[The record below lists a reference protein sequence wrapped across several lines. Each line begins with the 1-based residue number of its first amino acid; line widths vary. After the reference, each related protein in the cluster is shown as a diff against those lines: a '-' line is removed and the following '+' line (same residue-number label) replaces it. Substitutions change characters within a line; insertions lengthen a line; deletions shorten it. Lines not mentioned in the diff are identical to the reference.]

1 MEPAHPEPI
10 ADPEDQPQL
19 ELVPPLDAVEDERE
33 QEDGT
38 ENARPADD
46 ERLQTSD
53 PLKLYVRQIGDGRL
67 LTAAEERER
76 KEQKMRERIESGE
89 MTVDILDL
97 RPTLQR
103 LGMG

>member
-1 MEPAHPEPI
+1 VI
-10 ADPEDQPQL
+10 A
-19 ELVPPLDAVEDERE
+19 
-33 QEDGT
+33 
-38 ENARPADD
+38 
-46 ERLQTSD
+46 
-53 PLKLYVRQIGDGRL
+53 
-67 LTAAEERER
+67 AAEERER

>member
-1 MEPAHPEPI
+1 MRDCVVLARATPEGLSRRTQAPSSVEIDSGQLVRSGDLIVGDRDGLTVIPAGEI
-10 ADPEDQPQL
+10 
-19 ELVPPLDAVEDERE
+19 DAVI
-33 QEDGT
+33 
-38 ENARPADD
+38 A
-46 ERLQTSD
+46 
-53 PLKLYVRQIGDGRL
+53 
-67 LTAAEERER
+67 AAEERER

>member
-1 MEPAHPEPI
+1 MRYAEQQWTGNFTTWGIMFHT
-10 ADPEDQPQL
+10 
-19 ELVPPLDAVEDERE
+19 DAVI
-33 QEDGT
+33 
-38 ENARPADD
+38 A
-46 ERLQTSD
+46 
-53 PLKLYVRQIGDGRL
+53 
-67 LTAAEERER
+67 AAEERER